1 MDRIRAKSPGLMC
14 VPGTLRRSV
23 SAGIECPWASP
34 FRRSGAFECPWVL
47 RAMAMHVIQAP
58 MDRVSLGW
66 SRVNPINRREA
77 AFQALG
83 AECRPGRTLPPLGGD
98 MKKALA
104 VVSLL
109 AVLAAP
115 AMAAPRDDDPRGP
128 GSVVS
133 RVVRAIKHFVGSIV
147 PFDDANNPV
156 PPRP

>member
-1 MDRIRAKSPGLMC
+1 
-14 VPGTLRRSV
+14 
-23 SAGIECPWASP
+23 
-34 FRRSGAFECPWVL
+34 
-47 RAMAMHVIQAP
+47 
-58 MDRVSLGW
+58 
-66 SRVNPINRREA
+66 
-77 AFQALG
+77 
-83 AECRPGRTLPPLGGD
+83 

-115 AMAAPRDDDPRGP
+115 AMAAPGDDDPRGP

-147 PFDDANNPV
+147 PFDDAINPV